1 MSTKHVRL
9 EMLQQSFK
17 LQQQL
22 TVVTILLLLLF
33 IQGGCTAHYSW
44 CDPNLCDEG
53 VKHLACRNNGNFAR
67 RCAPDAI
74 ELDISAYKGQFV
86 HEHNKRRNYLALG
99 LLPGYYPASRMATM
113 VWDGELQYLASLNL
127 RTCILDHDSCHKT
140 YRFQYSG
147 QNLCGVV
154 RNRNQNVNVSGIIEE
169 VMGLWFNEYP
179 LIDSSYIR
187 KFRVTK
193 YFEDYGHFAEIAV
206 DRNTH
211 VGCGIIRFTRPDVPY
226 VYIYNMV
233 CNYASIYALDTP
245 VYTVGQPA
253 TRCLTGRNPYYPGL
267 CSINEPINP
276 NY

>member
-1 MSTKHVRL
+1 MSDHQGIDGNDRENEIPNSGKRL
-9 EMLQQSFK
+9 SSDNVTDIGKPMHFLCNDLDKSMDRKSARSSYAGSVTVVGVAAVPLQT
-17 LQQQL
+17 L
-22 TVVTILLLLLF
+22 TVVDRRPRHCASNRLSF
-33 IQGGCTAHYSW
+33 I
-44 CDPNLCDEG
+44 
-53 VKHLACRNNGNFAR
+53 
-67 RCAPDAI
+67 
-74 ELDISAYKGQFV
+74 
-86 HEHNKRRNYLALG
+86 
-99 LLPGYYPASRMATM
+99 
-113 VWDGELQYLASLNL
+113 WDDELQYLASLNL
-127 RTCILDHDSCHKT
+127 RTCILDHDSCHTT

-154 RNRNQNVNVSGIIEE
+154 RDRNPNVNVSGIIEE

-245 VYTVGQPA
+245 VYTVGQPGS
-253 TRCLTGRNPYYPGL
+253 RCLTGKNPYYPGL
-267 CSINEPINP
+267 CSENEPINP